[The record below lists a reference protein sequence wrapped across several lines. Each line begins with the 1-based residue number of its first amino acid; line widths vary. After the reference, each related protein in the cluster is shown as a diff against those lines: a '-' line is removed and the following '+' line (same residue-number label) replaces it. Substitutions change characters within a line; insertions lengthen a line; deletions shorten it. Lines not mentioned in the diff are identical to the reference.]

1 MNNDPEGV
9 IVTPSC
15 RFVHSHPHAATP
27 EVHGIHVLRTRASG
41 PQIFIQ
47 CHIEMDGKL
56 SLWAAHDVADRI
68 EMQLEEAF
76 PGAEVILHEDP
87 YLGESRPGH
96 ITENEAT
103 G

>member
-1 MNNDPEGV
+1 
-9 IVTPSC
+9 
-15 RFVHSHPHAATP
+15 
-27 EVHGIHVLRTRASG
+27 
-41 PQIFIQ
+41 
-47 CHIEMDGKL
+47 MDGKL

-68 EMQLEEAF
+68 EMQLEKAF